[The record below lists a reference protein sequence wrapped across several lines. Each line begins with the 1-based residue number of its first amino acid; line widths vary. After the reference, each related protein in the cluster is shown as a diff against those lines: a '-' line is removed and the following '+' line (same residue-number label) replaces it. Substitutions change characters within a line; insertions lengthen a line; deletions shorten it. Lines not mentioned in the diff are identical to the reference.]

1 MNVIINKKFATAL
14 GWIATALI
22 LASPHLLRFDW
33 GLIVFVV
40 SGFVALP
47 QVLLAK
53 QWNLVII
60 NVNIIV
66 AYSILYL
73 NQ

>member
-1 MNVIINKKFATAL
+1 MNKIATTL
-14 GWIATALI
+14 GWVATALI
-22 LASPHLLRFDW
+22 LISPHLLKYDW
-33 GLIVFVV
+33 GLIVFIL

-53 QWNLVII
+53 QWNLVVI
-60 NVNIIV
+60 NVNVIV

>member
-1 MNVIINKKFATAL
+1 MNKIATTL

-22 LASPHLLRFDW
+22 LISPHLLKYDW
-33 GLIVFVV
+33 GLIVFIL

-53 QWNLVII
+53 QWNLVVI
-60 NVNIIV
+60 NVNVIV